1 MTGQNYMENV
11 LPKQGLEMMVCP
23 CLDQAFP
30 RKKNAWFKHKNQKFQ
45 RKEGFEHDLF
55 FSFLGLIILSPIL
68 LLLWIIGLLEN
79 GSPFFT
85 QKRVGYNEKIFLV
98 IKFRTMKKNTKSV
111 ATHLVNQSMI
121 TKYGNFLRRTKL
133 DELPQLFNV
142 LKGEMSLVGPRPC
155 LSNQTELINER
166 KNRGV
171 FKVRPGI
178 TGLAQLSGVTMETP
192 RLLALTDKKM
202 IEKINLYN
210 YFYYIFKTLFKVI
223 L

>member
-1 MTGQNYMENV
+1 MIR
-11 LPKQGLEMMVCP
+11 L
-23 CLDQAFP
+23 F
-30 RKKNAWFKHKNQKFQ
+30 
-45 RKEGFEHDLF
+45 DLF

-202 IEKINLYN
+202 IEKINW
-210 YFYYIFKTLFKVI
+210 
-223 L
+223 